1 MAFINGNKSIIT
13 NNLIYS
19 IDTANPQSYPGSGA
33 SVYNTVGPSQGSSTF
48 QNSSNNSSAPTSD
61 AISWDFAGNK
71 HIRVLP
77 ADLFEVGTDDMSWSW
92 WFKSDNNPSSPTTS
106 YLYSTTNTSYTN
118 WQRLYISSSGA
129 LNWNSDDGL
138 NPLSSIS
145 GNTDVCDGEWHNV
158 VVSTSWGGSNH
169 TQKMYLDGAQEGS
182 TDTQVNASINDD
194 GAIWIGAVRPLGNI
208 TNAARNQWIGSLGNF
223 LVYRKELSLSEIQQ
237 NYNTVK
243 RKFEL

>member
-1 MAFINGNKSIIT
+1 MATSYGNKSIIT

-19 IDTANPQSYPGSGA
+19 IDTANPQSYLGSGA
-33 SVYNTVGPSQGSSTF
+33 SVYNTIGPSQGSSTF

-106 YLYSTTNTSYTN
+106 YLYATINTAYSN
-118 WQRLYISSSGA
+118 WQRLYINTSGY

-138 NPLSSIS
+138 NPLSTIS
-145 GNTDVCDGEWHNV
+145 GNTDVCDGEWHNA
-158 VVSTSWGGSNH
+158 VVSTSWNGSNH
-169 TQKMYLDGAQEGS
+169 TQKMYLNGAQEGS
-182 TDTQVNASINDD
+182 TDTQVNASIDND
-194 GAIWIGAVRPLGNI
+194 GAIWICGLWPSSNI
-208 TNAARNQWIGSLGNF
+208 TNSVRNQWIGSLGNF
-223 LVYRKELSLSEIQQ
+223 LVYRKELSLLEIQQ
-237 NYNTVK
+237 NYNALKT
-243 RKFEL
+243 RFE

>member
-1 MAFINGNKSIIT
+1 MATSYGNKSIIT
-13 NNLIYS
+13 DNLIYS

-33 SVYNTVGPSQGSSTF
+33 TVYNTVGLSQGSSTF

-106 YLYSTTNTSYTN
+106 YLYATINTAYSN
-118 WQRLYISSSGA
+118 WQRLYINTSGY
-129 LNWNSDDGL
+129 LNWNSDDGF

-145 GNTDVCDGEWHNV
+145 GNTDVCDGEWHNA
-158 VVSTSWGGSNH
+158 VVSTSWNGSNH

-182 TDTQVNASINDD
+182 TDSQINASIDND
-194 GAIWIGAVRPLGNI
+194 GAIWICGLWPSSNI
-208 TNAARNQWIGSLGNF
+208 NNSVRNQWIGSLGNF
-223 LVYRKELSLSEIQQ
+223 SVYRKELSLSEIQQ
-237 NYNTVK
+237 NYNTLK
-243 RKFEL
+243 LRFN

>member
-1 MAFINGNKSIIT
+1 MATSYGNKSIIT

-19 IDTANPQSYPGSGA
+19 IDTANPQSYLGSGT
-33 SVYNTVGPSQGSSTF
+33 SVYNTVGPSQGSSAF
-48 QNSSNNSSAPTSD
+48 QNSSNDPSAPTSD

-106 YLYSTTNTSYTN
+106 YLYATINTAYSN
-118 WQRLYISSSGA
+118 WQRLYINTSGY

-138 NPLSSIS
+138 NPLSTIS
-145 GNTDVCDGEWHNV
+145 GNTDVCDGEWHNA
-158 VVSTSWGGSNH
+158 VVSTSWNGSNH
-169 TQKMYLDGAQEGS
+169 TQKMYLNGAQEGS
-182 TDTQVNASINDD
+182 TDTQVNASIDND
-194 GAIWIGAVRPLGNI
+194 GAIWICGLWPSSNI
-208 TNAARNQWIGSLGNF
+208 TNSVRNQWIGSLGNF

-237 NYNTVK
+237 NYNALKT
-243 RKFEL
+243 RFE

>member
-1 MAFINGNKSIIT
+1 MATSYGNKSIIT

-19 IDTANPQSYPGSGA
+19 IDTANPQSYLGSGA
-33 SVYNTVGPSQGSSTF
+33 SVYNTIGPSQGSSTF

-106 YLYSTTNTSYTN
+106 YLYATINTAYSN
-118 WQRLYISSSGA
+118 WQRLYINTSGY

-138 NPLSSIS
+138 NPLSTIS

-158 VVSTSWGGSNH
+158 VVSTSWNGSNH
-169 TQKMYLDGAQEGS
+169 TQKMYLNGAQEGS
-182 TDTQVNASINDD
+182 TDTQVNASIDND
-194 GAIWIGAVRPLGNI
+194 GAIWICGLWPSSNI
-208 TNAARNQWIGSLGNF
+208 TNSVRNQWIGSLGNF
-223 LVYRKELSLSEIQQ
+223 LVYRKELSLLEIQQ
-237 NYNTVK
+237 NYNALKT
-243 RKFEL
+243 RFE

>member
-1 MAFINGNKSIIT
+1 MGNSYGNRSIIT
-13 NNLIYS
+13 DSLIYS
-19 IDTANPQSYPGSGA
+19 IDTVNPQSYPGSGA

-106 YLYSTTNTSYTN
+106 YLYATINTAYSN
-118 WQRLYISSSGA
+118 WQRLYINTSGY

-138 NPLSSIS
+138 NPLSTIS

-158 VVSTSWGGSNH
+158 VVSTSWNGSNH
-169 TQKMYLDGAQEGS
+169 TQKMYLNGAQEGS
-182 TDTQVNASINDD
+182 TDTQVNASIDNN
-194 GAIWIGAVRPLGNI
+194 GAVWICGLWPSSNI
-208 TNAARNQWIGSLGNF
+208 NNSVRNQWIGSLGNF
-223 LVYRKELSLSEIQQ
+223 SVYRKELSLLEIQK
-237 NYNTVK
+237 NYNALK
-243 RKFEL
+243 PRFK

>member
-1 MAFINGNKSIIT
+1 MAISYGNKSIKT
-13 NNLIYS
+13 DSLIYS
-19 IDTANPQSYPGSGA
+19 IDTVNPQSYPGSGA
-33 SVYNTVGPSQGSSTF
+33 SVYNAVGLSQGSSTF

-77 ADLFEVGTDDMSWSW
+77 ADLFEVGTDNMSWSW

-106 YLYSTTNTSYTN
+106 YLYATINTAYSN
-118 WQRLYISSSGA
+118 WQRLYINTSGY

-158 VVSTSWGGSNH
+158 VVSTSWNGSNH

-182 TDTQVNASINDD
+182 TDSQINASIDNN
-194 GAIWIGAVRPLGNI
+194 GAVWICGLWPSSNI
-208 TNAARNQWIGSLGNF
+208 NNSVRNQWIGSLGNF
-223 LVYRKELSLSEIQQ
+223 SVYRKELSLSEIQQ
-237 NYNTVK
+237 NYNALK
-243 RKFEL
+243 SRFK

>member
-1 MAFINGNKSIIT
+1 MATSYGNKSIIT
-13 NNLIYS
+13 DNLIYS

-33 SVYNTVGPSQGSSTF
+33 SVYNAVGPSQGSSTF

-106 YLYSTTNTSYTN
+106 YLYATINTAYSN
-118 WQRLYISSSGA
+118 WQRLYINTSGY
-129 LNWNSDDGL
+129 LNWNSDDGF

-145 GNTDVCDGEWHNV
+145 GNTDVCDGEWHNA
-158 VVSTSWGGSNH
+158 VVSTSWNGSNH

-182 TDTQVNASINDD
+182 TDSQINASIDND
-194 GAIWIGAVRPLGNI
+194 GAIWVCGLWPSSNI
-208 TNAARNQWIGSLGNF
+208 NNSVRNQWIGSLGNF
-223 LVYRKELSLSEIQQ
+223 SVYRKELSLSEIQQ
-237 NYNTVK
+237 NYNTLK
-243 RKFEL
+243 LRFN